1 MKSLSITAVLLCA
14 LAVLCVQANSSEDL
28 LDVPRPEP
36 KSNSASYGTSDEEAV
51 QQQNW
56 SDEMDACP
64 KDMYLKYKK
73 CRPCSQCGP
82 DLYVRERCATKK
94 DTVCDWCLNPNPL
107 KNSDFHLKCTDM
119 IQLQEEFRQLLGQR
133 EDSFKSAVV
142 KPIYVEHQ
150 PQQSLRFTRLSLN
163 TSYKIEMIMEA
174 CFYLALIALI
184 FVVIRFISKSKP
196 YYRTVTVNPPV
207 LDESDTKNIIRAADH
222 IRAKLGK
229 KGYERLE
236 EFI

>member
-1 MKSLSITAVLLCA
+1 MKTLSIAALLLCA
-14 LAVLCVQANSSEDL
+14 LAVLCVQATSFEEDS
-28 LDVPRPEP
+28 PEVHQP
-36 KSNSASYGTSDEEAV
+36 ELSRSTSFASSDEEAV

-56 SDEMDACP
+56 SDESDACP
-64 KDMYLKYKK
+64 KDMYLKSKK

-82 DLYVRERCATKK
+82 DLYVRERCVTKK
-94 DTVCDWCLNPNPL
+94 DTLCDWCLNPNPL
-107 KNSDFHLKCTDM
+107 KNTDFRLKCSNM
-119 IQLQEEFRQLLGQR
+119 IQLQREFHQLLGQR
-133 EDSFKSAVV
+133 EDSFKTAVV
-142 KPIYVEHQ
+142 KPLYEVDHQ
-150 PQQSLRFTRLSLN
+150 PQTLRFTRLSLN

>member
-14 LAVLCVQANSSEDL
+14 LAVLRVQANSLEDV
-28 LDVPRPEP
+28 LDIHRTEP
-36 KSNSASYGTSDEEAV
+36 KSDSASFASDEEAI

-56 SDEMDACP
+56 SDESDACP

-107 KNSDFHLKCTDM
+107 KNSDFRLKCTDM
-119 IQLQEEFRQLLGQR
+119 IQLQEEFQQLLGQR
-133 EDSFKSAVV
+133 EDTYKTAVV
-142 KPIYVEHQ
+142 HHQ
-150 PQQSLRFTRLSLN
+150 PQTLRFTRLSLN

-229 KGYERLE
+229 KGYEKLE